1 MGDAEKHLLARGERN
16 ALALFSS
23 DVRLVLQM
31 QSHRTSTCKCVSEQC
46 GVLLS
51 LCVCVSV
58 CVLVGEHLAG
68 KWLSE
73 QRDELGVCGHAFNE
87 LRTRP
92 ELKEKG
98 WKI

>member
-1 MGDAEKHLLARGERN
+1 MCFRA
-16 ALALFSS
+16 
-23 DVRLVLQM
+23 VL
-31 QSHRTSTCKCVSEQC
+31 SIVVSP
-46 GVLLS
+46 
-51 LCVCVSV
+51 CVCVFV

-68 KWLSE
+68 KRLSE
-73 QRDELGVCGHAFNE
+73 QSDELGVCGHAFNE